1 MSTLLPLL
9 NVITAQWPGRRILSS
24 ALCLAHLLIQVF
36 QSTAWFRED
45 QAQSLSHSGPLYCVS
60 FEFQSRELRLNGD
73 HSLEATLH
81 MSGDFSKTIIILG
94 NQKAMLGPS
103 DSSQGAGEGAVQ
115 VQFTHVRRI
124 WTSSLIFALPSL
136 SLFFFFFFWKE
147 YAGHVRELDWSMLSL
162 CIIGSNGP
170 QGERRDSFLRTLSWI
185 PLWSALPPLP
195 PTLKGGKWKE
205 MLGSL
210 TSWGYIIERGCSSS
224 WVVPSSPNL
233 ASWIEMNV

>member
-1 MSTLLPLL
+1 MIPGGPSSVPEPLRTPVLCEFWVPVKGTQIKWRSFFGGNLTYVGWLLK
-9 NVITAQWPGRRILSS
+9 NYY
-24 ALCLAHLLIQVF
+24 
-36 QSTAWFRED
+36 
-45 QAQSLSHSGPLYCVS
+45 HSGKSEGHAGALWLITG
-60 FEFQSRELRLNGD
+60 SRRRG
-73 HSLEATLH
+73 S
-81 MSGDFSKTIIILG
+81 
-94 NQKAMLGPS
+94 P
-103 DSSQGAGEGAVQ
+103 GAVHTCKTYLNKFSDIRPP
-115 VQFTHVRRI
+115 V
-124 WTSSLIFALPSL
+124 SL
-136 SLFFFFFFWKE
+136 SLFLFFFFWKE

-195 PTLKGGKWKE
+195 PTLKGGKWNE
-205 MLGSL
+205 LLGSL